1 MTDQAVIELW
11 TGLEA
16 VLRDQALVADS
27 KRERQ
32 LALEM
37 AGMAADF
44 AAYRCDIALRDLLDN
59 DSALSAASTA

>member
-1 MTDQAVIELW
+1 MNDAVATVELWRGLAVI
-11 TGLEA
+11 
-16 VLRDQALVADS
+16 LRDQALIAES

-44 AAYRCDIALRDLLDN
+44 AQYRCDMALRDMLDN
-59 DSALSAASTA
+59 PVAA